1 MLKGQCDGC
10 LVDFV
15 FCAIYASLLAMKLVK
30 LTVNDKISAL
40 CKKKI
45 YIYTYQRHPKTV
57 FSETEFSIT

>member
-30 LTVNDKISAL
+30 LTVNDKTSAL
-40 CKKKI
+40 CKKNI
-45 YIYTYQRHPKTV
+45 YIHIRGTQRL
-57 FSETEFSIT
+57 FSVKTEFSIT